1 MKKYLFIAIASITL
15 ASCHGDIDFEAGSN
29 EAAIK
34 ANLENV
40 FGGMYDP
47 NNDWRMVTSG
57 KLTIQADAS
66 VKNVMLLVNEQDVM
80 EPEESWVS
88 TNSIS
93 MLNQMDIN
101 GAGTYTMYYDIPIV
115 NDGMYVAYTTDN
127 GTMIKKVEGNTI
139 SLAGSARA
147 RVTRSSENDRLSSG
161 YLLPDGTFTIKAN
174 KESYASQRGWL
185 PGEKL
190 WEMNDEDY
198 AALRMDA
205 DKDSS
210 YPQYTAVF
218 CAELLNFLNSEFKN
232 GRDYRNLEK
241 VKSRGHYNEGVYI
254 KTTGEDPVIVTP
266 VYKRDQP
273 TLYGNEVYNSD
284 LYYYYFTDDQ
294 LPATKEQQVTF
305 LEGLPKYKALS
316 FKDCFD
322 EAEDGI
328 VTKHGSYALLYY
340 GNGTPND
347 GSDGNPATQ
356 GSFDFPKDVNI
367 GFMVRTN
374 TDFEDGKKKGE
385 VYGDGRLNNYI
396 NDYWETNFKSS
407 KLGTDGPRAAWFTLG
422 DGESNINHM
431 YLIWES
437 GTDADFNDI
446 MVEVEGGQP
455 FEIIEYEPKTYTYCF
470 EDREEGDYDMNDVV
484 ITITRL
490 SETKIQY
497 AIVACGAYDE
507 LYIQNTMNN
516 AIPSDKEV
524 HQFFNLPQHTFI
536 NTAAGSPEVNIWSTE
551 TTVPAQFS
559 IDFNAEDNYSWSL
572 PQIFNKTTGKIV
584 TLSKKGDDPHGI
596 LVPGWFPYP
605 TEKTCI
611 KNAYRWFHDWYLTN
625 SADYKNW
632 YVKPWDSK
640 LVRSIKKTY
649 K

>member
-1 MKKYLFIAIASITL
+1 MKKYLFIAIASIAL
-15 ASCHGDIDFEAGSN
+15 ASCHSDLYEDPETGSN
-29 EAAIK
+29 EAAVK
-34 ANLENV
+34 ANLEEV

-47 NNDWRMVTSG
+47 NNDWRMITSG
-57 KLTIQADAS
+57 KLSIQADAS
-66 VKNVMLLVNEQDVM
+66 VKNVKLLVNEQVVM
-80 EPEESWVS
+80 DPEESWVS

-115 NDGMYVAYTTDN
+115 NDGMYVAYTTDK
-127 GTMIKKVEGNTI
+127 GTMIKRVEGNTI
-139 SLAGSARA
+139 SLSGSAKS
-147 RVTRSSENDRLSSG
+147 RVTRSSESDRLNSG
-161 YLLPDGTFTIKAN
+161 YLLPDGPFAIVGN
-174 KESYASQRGWL
+174 QESYASQRGWL

-190 WEMNDEDY
+190 WEMSDVDY

-205 DKDSS
+205 VKDPS
-210 YPQYTAVF
+210 YPQYTSEF
-218 CAELLNFLNSEFKN
+218 CEALYNFLNSEFPN
-232 GRDYRNLEK
+232 GREHRSLEK
-241 VKSRGHYNEGVYI
+241 VKSRGHFNEDVYI

-273 TLYGNEVYNSD
+273 LQYGYEVYNSD

-294 LPATKEQQVTF
+294 LPSGKEDQVAF
-305 LEGLPKYKALS
+305 LERLPKYKALS
-316 FKDCFD
+316 FKDCFGYS
-322 EAEDGI
+322 EDGI

-340 GNGTPND
+340 GFGTPTAN
-347 GSDGNPATQ
+347 TQ
-356 GSFDFPKDVNI
+356 GSFMFPEDVNI
-367 GFMVRTN
+367 GFMVRAKT
-374 TDFEDGKKKGE
+374 TAEGGKKQGE

-422 DGESNINHM
+422 DGENNHM

-446 MVEVEGGQP
+446 MVEVEGGKP
-455 FEIIEYEPKTYTYCF
+455 FEIIEFEPYTFTYCF

-484 ITITRL
+484 ITISRL
-490 SETKIQY
+490 SDTKIQY

-524 HQFFNLPQHTFI
+524 HKFFNLPQQTFI
-536 NTAAGSPEVNIWSTE
+536 NTAAGSPEVNIWSIE
-551 TTVPAQFS
+551 TTVPAEFS
-559 IDFNAEDNYSWSL
+559 IDFNAEEKIEDYKWPL
-572 PQIFNKTTGKIV
+572 PQIYNKTTGKIV
-584 TLSKKGDDPHGI
+584 KLSKKGDDPHGI
-596 LVPGWFPYP
+596 LVPGWFSYP

-611 KNAYRWFHDWYLTN
+611 KDAYRWFHDWYMTN
-625 SADYKNW
+625 STYYKNW
-632 YVKPWDSK
+632 YVKPLDSK
-640 LVRSIKKTY
+640 KVRSIKKTY

>member
-66 VKNVMLLVNEQDVM
+66 VKNVMLLVNEQVVM

-101 GAGTYTMYYDIPIV
+101 GAGTYTLYYDIPIV

-147 RVTRSSENDRLSSG
+147 RVTRSSVDDRLDSG

-185 PGEKL
+185 PDEKL

-205 DKDSS
+205 EKDPS
-210 YPQYTAVF
+210 YPQYTDDL
-218 CAELLNFLNSEFKN
+218 CAELLKFLNSQFPN
-232 GRDYRNLEK
+232 GRENRSLEK
-241 VKSRGHYNEGVYI
+241 VKSRGHYNEKVYI

-273 TLYGNEVYNSD
+273 TRFGYEVYNSD

-294 LPATKEQQVTF
+294 LPATKEEQVTF
-305 LEGLPKYKALS
+305 LERLPKYKALS
-316 FKDCFD
+316 FNKCFGKT
-322 EAEDGI
+322 EDGI

-385 VYGDGRLNNYI
+385 VYGDGRLNNNI

-407 KLGTDGPRAAWFTLG
+407 KLGTDGPRAAWFTFG
-422 DGESNINHM
+422 WDNINHM

-455 FEIIEYEPKTYTYCF
+455 FEIIEFDPKTYTYCF

-484 ITITRL
+484 ITISRL

-551 TTVPAQFS
+551 TTVPKEFS
-559 IDFNAEDNYSWSL
+559 IDFNTEDNYSWSL

-596 LVPGWFPYP
+596 LVPGWFSYP

-611 KNAYRWFHDWYLTN
+611 KDAYRWFHDWYLTN
-625 SADYKNW
+625 TEHADWYDTYKED
-632 YVKPWDSK
+632 K
-640 LVRSIKKTY
+640 VRTIKKTY